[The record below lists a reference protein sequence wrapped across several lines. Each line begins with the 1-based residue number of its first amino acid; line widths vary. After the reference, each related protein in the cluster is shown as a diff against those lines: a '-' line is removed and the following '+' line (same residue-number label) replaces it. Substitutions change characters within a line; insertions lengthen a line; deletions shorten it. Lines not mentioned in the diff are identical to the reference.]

1 MPKSRIRKKKSEVYT
16 PPANLTGQRKKKGP
30 SPVWVGPMVLG
41 LLLIGVL
48 WLIVA
53 YITQGGQEPRIPV
66 MDDLANWNVL
76 VGFGFI
82 AAGFALATQ
91 WR

>member
-1 MPKSRIRKKKSEVYT
+1 MPKSRLRKKKSAIYT
-16 PPANLTGQRKKKGP
+16 PPPQLTGPKKKGP
-30 SPVWVGPMVLG
+30 SPRWVGPTVLG
-41 LLLIGVL
+41 LLGIGVV

-53 YITQGGQEPRIPV
+53 YITQGGEDPSIPV
-66 MDDLANWNVL
+66 MKELRNANVL

-82 AAGFALATQ
+82 ASGFALATQ

>member
-1 MPKSRIRKKKSEVYT
+1 MPKSRVRKKKAT
-16 PPANLTGQRKKKGP
+16 PAYSKPAASVAVTKKRRANRL
-30 SPVWVGPMVLG
+30 VGPAVLA
-41 LLLIGVL
+41 LLAIGVL

-53 YITQGGQEPRIPV
+53 YLSGGQAPV
-66 MDDLANWNVL
+66 QEKLGDWNVL

-82 AAGFALATQ
+82 ASGFALATQ

>member
-1 MPKSRIRKKKSEVYT
+1 MPTSRIRKKRSGVYT
-16 PPANLTGQRKKKGP
+16 PPPNLTPKKKGP
-30 SPVWVGPMVLG
+30 SPRWVGPAVLTLLG
-41 LLLIGVL
+41 LGVL

-53 YITQGGQEPRIPV
+53 YITQAGVPIQRELG
-66 MDDLANWNVL
+66 NGNVL
-76 VGFGFI
+76 VGFGLI

>member
-1 MPKSRIRKKKSEVYT
+1 VPKSRLRKKKSAAYT
-16 PPANLTGQRKKKGP
+16 PSTQLDPKKKGP
-30 SPVWVGPMVLG
+30 SPRWLGFTVLG
-41 LLLIGVL
+41 LLAFGVV

-53 YITQGGQEPRIPV
+53 YISQAGVPIQKELGN
-66 MDDLANWNVL
+66 ANVL

>member
-1 MPKSRIRKKKSEVYT
+1 MPKSRLRKKKSTIYT
-16 PPANLTGQRKKKGP
+16 PPPSAGGKKKGP
-30 SPVWVGPMVLG
+30 SPVWLGPMVLG
-41 LLLIGVL
+41 LLAFGVV

-53 YITQGGQEPRIPV
+53 YISQAGVPIQKELGN
-66 MDDLANWNVL
+66 ANVL

>member
-1 MPKSRIRKKKSEVYT
+1 MPKSRTRKKKSDVYT
-16 PPANLTGQRKKKGP
+16 PPTTLSGPRKKGP
-30 SPVWVGPMVLG
+30 SPRWVGPAVLG

-48 WLIVA
+48 WLVVA
-53 YITQGGQEPRIPV
+53 YISEASVPIQRELGNG
-66 MDDLANWNVL
+66 NVL

>member
-1 MPKSRIRKKKSEVYT
+1 MPKSRLRKKKSDIYT
-16 PPANLTGQRKKKGP
+16 PPPPVGGRKKGP
-30 SPVWVGPMVLG
+30 SPRWVGPAVLVLLG
-41 LLLIGVL
+41 LGVV
-48 WLIVA
+48 WLVVA
-53 YITQGGQEPRIPV
+53 YISQAGVPIQKELGN
-66 MDDLANWNVL
+66 ANVL

>member
-1 MPKSRIRKKKSEVYT
+1 MPKSRLRKKKSAIYT
-16 PPANLTGQRKKKGP
+16 PPPPVGGRKKGP
-30 SPVWVGPMVLG
+30 SPRWVGSAVLG
-41 LLLIGVL
+41 LLGFGVV

-53 YITQGGQEPRIPV
+53 YISQADVPIQRELGN
-66 MDDLANWNVL
+66 ANVL

>member
-1 MPKSRIRKKKSEVYT
+1 MPKSRIRKKKSDVYT
-16 PPANLTGQRKKKGP
+16 PPPNLVGPKKKGP
-30 SPVWVGPMVLG
+30 SPRWVGAAVLT
-41 LLLIGVL
+41 LLALGVL

-53 YITQGGQEPRIPV
+53 YITQAGVPIQR
-66 MDDLANWNVL
+66 DLGNANVL
-76 VGFGFI
+76 VGFGLI

>member
-1 MPKSRIRKKKSEVYT
+1 MPKSRLRKKKSAIYT
-16 PPANLTGQRKKKGP
+16 PPPPAGGKKKGP
-30 SPVWVGPMVLG
+30 SPRWLGPMVLG
-41 LLLIGVL
+41 LLGLGVL
-48 WLIVA
+48 WLVVA
-53 YITQGGQEPRIPV
+53 YISQASVPIQK
-66 MDDLANWNVL
+66 DLGNANVL

>member
-1 MPKSRIRKKKSEVYT
+1 MPKSRLRKKKSSVYT
-16 PPANLTGQRKKKGP
+16 PPPPPGGRKKGP
-30 SPVWVGPMVLG
+30 SPVWVGPLVLG
-41 LLLIGVL
+41 LLGFGVV

-53 YITQGGQEPRIPV
+53 YITQGGENPSVPG
-66 MDDLANWNVL
+66 MEALGNGNVL

-82 AAGFALATQ
+82 AAGFGLATQ